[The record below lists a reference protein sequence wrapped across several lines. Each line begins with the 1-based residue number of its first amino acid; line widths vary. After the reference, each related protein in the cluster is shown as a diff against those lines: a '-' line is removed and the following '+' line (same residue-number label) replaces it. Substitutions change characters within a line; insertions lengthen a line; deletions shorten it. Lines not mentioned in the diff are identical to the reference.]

1 MDLQIAGKRALVT
14 GASEGIGLAT
24 AELLAQEGCHVALS
38 ARRAD
43 VLASECDRLSS
54 RYGVTAVPAPAD
66 LSSLAGCEQAMAAA
80 VAGLGGLDILV
91 NNAGA
96 SVFATFED
104 IPDERWVG
112 DLELKLVGYAR
123 LTRLALPAFR
133 EAGGGRV
140 VNVAGNAGKQPLPYH
155 MPGGAANAGVLNLT
169 KSVSLQ
175 VGREG
180 IYVNAVCPG
189 PVRTARYDKML
200 ERLARDWGVTT
211 AEAETR
217 YLEELP
223 LPFVPTSEEVAA
235 TIVFLASPRAAYVN
249 GTSIIVD
256 GGITRG
262 I

>member
-1 MDLQIAGKRALVT
+1 MDLQIARKRALVT

-24 AELLAQEGCHVALS
+24 AQLLAQEGCHVALC
-38 ARRAD
+38 ARRED
-43 VLASECDRLSS
+43 VLARESERIAAA
-54 RYGVTAVPAPAD
+54 GGTAVPVAAD
-66 LSSLAGCEQAMAAA
+66 LSSLGGCQDAMKAAL
-80 VAGLGGLDILV
+80 AGLGGLDILV

-96 SVFATFED
+96 SVFAAFED

-123 LTRLALPAFR
+123 LTRLALDPFR
-133 EAGGGRV
+133 QAGGGRV
-140 VNVAGNAGKQPLPYH
+140 VNVAGNAGKQPLTYH

-175 VGREG
+175 TGREG

-189 PVRTARYDKML
+189 PVRTARYDKMIA
-200 ERLARDWGVTT
+200 RLAGDWGLSWDD
-211 AEAETR
+211 AEAR
-217 YLEELP
+217 YLDELP
-223 LPFVPTSEEVAA
+223 LGYVPTAEEVAA

-249 GTSIIVD
+249 GASITVD